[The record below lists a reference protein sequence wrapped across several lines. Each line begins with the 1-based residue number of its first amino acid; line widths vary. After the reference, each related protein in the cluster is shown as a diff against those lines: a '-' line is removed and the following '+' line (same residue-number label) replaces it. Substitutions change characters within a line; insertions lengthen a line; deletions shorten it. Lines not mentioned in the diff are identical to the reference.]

1 MSSISWRNCAE
12 GQLWVVAASE
22 DSNMPLTTAVLNGLF
37 AAVRNQYVREIK
49 CNAAGDP
56 YCERE
61 II

>member
-1 MSSISWRNCAE
+1 M
-12 GQLWVVAASE
+12 VAASE